1 MTVSGGAE
9 NVKHQTKKWFILVLA
24 MAMVFS
30 MFTPAMTAN
39 AAFELEAES
48 AILVDAESG
57 KILYGK
63 NIDAVL
69 PTASMT
75 KMMSEY
81 LILEAINEGEI
92 SWDQEVP
99 ISDYVREL
107 SLYVQLSNVPL
118 RQDETYT
125 VKELYESVA
134 IYSANASTIAL
145 AELIAGSESAFV
157 QRMNEKGEELGLE
170 DFKFVNSSGL
180 NNKDLLG
187 NHPEGTDAN
196 AENVMSARATA
207 KLAYNLLKDYPEVLE
222 TASIPEKT
230 FRAGEGEEI
239 EMENWNWML
248 KGIRPQHDY
257 EGIDGLKTGYTA
269 EAGNCF
275 TGTAERNGMRLIS
288 VVMRTETRDDRF
300 KETAKLLDYGF
311 NNFTHTEVL
320 PAGFQPAEAQTLPVS
335 SGKEREVSISTSEP
349 LHAVVRNGEEE
360 LYDPVVTIDESSLD
374 EDGGLEAPVEAGQAV
389 GQITL
394 TYSGDGETA
403 YLYEDQQGGATL
415 VTDVDVERA
424 GWFSLLMRGI
434 GGFFSNVWSA
444 AADTVRGWFS

>member
-1 MTVSGGAE
+1 
-9 NVKHQTKKWFILVLA
+9 
-24 MAMVFS
+24 MVFS

-269 EAGNCF
+269 EAG
-275 TGTAERNGMRLIS
+275 
-288 VVMRTETRDDRF
+288 
-300 KETAKLLDYGF
+300 
-311 NNFTHTEVL
+311 
-320 PAGFQPAEAQTLPVS
+320 
-335 SGKEREVSISTSEP
+335 
-349 LHAVVRNGEEE
+349 
-360 LYDPVVTIDESSLD
+360 
-374 EDGGLEAPVEAGQAV
+374 
-389 GQITL
+389 
-394 TYSGDGETA
+394 
-403 YLYEDQQGGATL
+403 
-415 VTDVDVERA
+415 
-424 GWFSLLMRGI
+424 
-434 GGFFSNVWSA
+434 
-444 AADTVRGWFS
+444 